1 MGSVTSK
8 FKSFDTRFTN
18 HQIAVQRETWL
29 RGFEFS
35 EPIKRWTHHVDQ
47 WVQSF
52 VQHCVYE
59 ASDHEEW
66 QLFRVSLKGL
76 TTYEK
81 LYCLDRYLEQVNFNG
96 DEADQRQAQK
106 EKCRIDNYIGALVR
120 GGQLNKNLEV
130 MR

>member
-29 RGFEFS
+29 RGFEDS
-35 EPIKRWTHHVDQ
+35 EPMKKWPHNVQQ
-47 WVQSF
+47 WSQNRVQF
-52 VQHCVYE
+52 AVYE

-81 LYCLDRYLEQVNFNG
+81 LYCLDRYLDALARE
-96 DEADQRQAQK
+96 DQHGWDLNV
-106 EKCRIDNYIGALVR
+106 CRVDNYIGALVR